1 MTIAYESITLA
12 VGTVKGDRHHE
23 DSSFLNC
30 LTFSEPIISCRFVPL
45 PKFGYAA
52 QTRAFSQALTIAST
66 LFWLGTYLVQAGFTL
81 AGGCSSHTP
90 KNSGKPN
97 QFHQINMLVLWI
109 AVEASN
115 KRSWGY
121 HLRAVLSGLKPRL
134 GMKPNFCSPFPET
147 RREKEAEAHEMSLL
161 RSIYNQETSQEN
173 RTRFPDLL
181 LLNVPTNL

>member
-1 MTIAYESITLA
+1 MGSRVLATLTSTSVAAIELFPMRCMTIAYESITLA

-81 AGGCSSHTP
+81 AGGGS
-90 KNSGKPN
+90 
-97 QFHQINMLVLWI
+97 
-109 AVEASN
+109 
-115 KRSWGY
+115 
-121 HLRAVLSGLKPRL
+121 
-134 GMKPNFCSPFPET
+134 
-147 RREKEAEAHEMSLL
+147 
-161 RSIYNQETSQEN
+161 
-173 RTRFPDLL
+173 
-181 LLNVPTNL
+181 